1 MKSKHITLSTA
12 ATMKSVIQNPTDVHS
27 IDYNRN
33 YLRNSIIALIRYK
46 KPVIVTGMLQ
56 FNPYEYY
63 YSFVNIKPFF
73 PKYENQLQILCQH
86 VNIGKRQVDAV
97 LNLYGSNDYTRKPL
111 VLICKPYVYRLQ
123 QEGEDRGGLNLTAEL
138 GIPGIMT
145 YENALKTIPNIDP
158 KKYVDFTEFGGG
170 YFLGI
175 DPIQQ
180 KQQKSMQ
187 KHRRR
192 TSIPLFSAKN
202 TAEEIINTTD
212 LTKNQQNISV
222 SNNNSSIAKIPI
234 TTIPTANNTQQKQ
247 TIQEKSSKKNNLAD
261 ETEHVLFTTQNGV
274 IVKDNE
280 PIFNISRQQFKE
292 SQLNQMNI
300 SYLINRIQLPKVK
313 KEKNTV
319 HMLDGW
325 LLKI

>member
-1 MKSKHITLSTA
+1 MKSKRITSTA
-12 ATMKSVIQNPTDVHS
+12 AVKSIIQSPTDVHS

-46 KPVIVTGMLQ
+46 KPVIVTGILQ

-73 PKYENQLQILCQH
+73 PEYENQLRILCQH

-97 LNLYGSNDYTRKPL
+97 LNLYGSNDYTQKPL

-175 DPIQQ
+175 NPVQQ

-187 KHRRR
+187 KHQKR
-192 TSIPLFSAKN
+192 TSIPLSN
-202 TAEEIINTTD
+202 TENTVEEIINTTD
-212 LTKNQQNISV
+212 LTENQQNISI
-222 SNNNSSIAKIPI
+222 SNNNSSTARIPI
-234 TTIPTANNTQQKQ
+234 TTISTTNNTQQEQ
-247 TIQEKSSKKNNLAD
+247 TIQEKSLEKNNLID

-292 SQLNQMNI
+292 GQLNQMNI

>member
-1 MKSKHITLSTA
+1 
-12 ATMKSVIQNPTDVHS
+12 
-27 IDYNRN
+27 
-33 YLRNSIIALIRYK
+33 
-46 KPVIVTGMLQ
+46 MLQ

-73 PKYENQLQILCQH
+73 PEYENQLRILCQH

-175 DPIQQ
+175 NPVQQ

-187 KHRRR
+187 KHQKR
-192 TSIPLFSAKN
+192 TSIPLVSTEN
-202 TAEEIINTTD
+202 TAEEIINTAD
-212 LTKNQQNISV
+212 LTENQQNDSMN
-222 SNNNSSIAKIPI
+222 NNNSSAAKIPI
-234 TTIPTANNTQQKQ
+234 TASLITTNLITTIPAANNTQQEQ
-247 TIQEKSSKKNNLAD
+247 TTQEKPLEKNNLVD

-292 SQLNQMNI
+292 GQLNQMNI

>member
-1 MKSKHITLSTA
+1 MKSKRITSTVA
-12 ATMKSVIQNPTDVHS
+12 VKSIIQSPTDVHS

-73 PKYENQLQILCQH
+73 PEYEHQLRVLCQH

-97 LNLYGSNDYTRKPL
+97 LNLYGSNDYTRQPL

-175 DPIQQ
+175 NPVQQ

-187 KHRRR
+187 KHQKR
-192 TSIPLFSAKN
+192 TSIPLASTEN
-202 TAEEIINTTD
+202 TTEEIINTAD
-212 LTKNQQNISV
+212 LTENRQDSSIN
-222 SNNNSSIAKIPI
+222 NNNSFIAKIPI
-234 TTIPTANNTQQKQ
+234 MTVPTTNNTQQEQ
-247 TIQEKSSKKNNLAD
+247 IIQEKSLERNNLVD

-292 SQLNQMNI
+292 GQLNQMNI